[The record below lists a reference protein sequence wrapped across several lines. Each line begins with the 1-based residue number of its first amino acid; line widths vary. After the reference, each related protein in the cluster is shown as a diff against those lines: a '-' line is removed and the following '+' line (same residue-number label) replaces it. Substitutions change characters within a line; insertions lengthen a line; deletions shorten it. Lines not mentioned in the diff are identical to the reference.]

1 MEQKFKDKLMRKRRT
16 NCTMMSRRR
25 RRMPTGAR
33 RSVAP
38 GLKWPWWKWVPCME
52 GEESSS
58 CWWYHTLPCI
68 FSQIIA
74 GGDVSIGRKLNYDYP
89 NDSERG
95 PCKVDP
101 CCVTGWHS
109 GLLKSISWSL
119 TFTSEV
125 CTHPSHPLCV
135 CLELRSRYLVL
146 VVLCPCVWSYSFRLN
161 FTLILFVFQTSALLH
176 WMNIEHEQNL
186 LGGVTFLAPFSH
198 F

>member
-74 GGDVSIGRKLNYDYP
+74 GDVSIGRKLNYDYP

-101 CCVTGWHS
+101 CCVTGWHR

-125 CTHPSHPLCV
+125 CTHPSNPLCV
-135 CLELRSRYLVL
+135 PRAKIKVLSPCGPLSMRLIL
-146 VVLCPCVWSYSFRLN
+146 VVPAKLYAHSVCISNFCITALN
-161 FTLILFVFQTSALLH
+161 EHWTWTKSARGCD
-176 WMNIEHEQNL
+176 I
-186 LGGVTFLAPFSH
+186 FSSIH

>member
-1 MEQKFKDKLMRKRRT
+1 MFSLQTWCCLDQ
-16 NCTMMSRRR
+16 
-25 RRMPTGAR
+25 
-33 RSVAP
+33 V
-38 GLKWPWWKWVPCME
+38 
-52 GEESSS
+52 
-58 CWWYHTLPCI
+58 I

-74 GGDVSIGRKLNYDYP
+74 GDVSIGGKLHYDYP

-135 CLELRSRYLVL
+135 PRAKIKVL
-146 VVLCPCVWSYSFRLN
+146 SPCGPLSMR
-161 FTLILFVFQTSALLH
+161 LILLVPVKLYAPSVCIFYFCIFTAL
-176 WMNIEHEQNL
+176 NGHEQNL
-186 LGGVTFLAPFSH
+186 LKKL
-198 F
+198 